1 MHSSSKL
8 FFELINP
15 VCNNRLGHFF
25 AKKYAVFDS
34 IFVMYPAG
42 QGFAD
47 HFTFRFRQWMI
58 RWRPFA
64 VNVIKHPSG
73 SRMLVVAISSFID
86 KKEQAP
92 DPEMLRL
99 LHARALLLK
108 NALGAKTLH
117 FAGTLPGRFTTQLR
131 INRGDD
137 QKNERIATQK
147 NVVTAILRMRVRLGH
162 DASSPVVILGSRGYI
177 GKTVTAQL
185 AALSIIVIGIDKDT
199 SSTYQKPD
207 GHHLLVNITEPE
219 AINNYLEHM
228 DEKTALLNE
237 VYPAPHRD
245 VVVQMK
251 ERGARVFHIAG
262 VLAETLFSFPYVY
275 QGAIPCCAALPDE
288 EYEVKII
295 EL

>member
-1 MHSSSKL
+1 MYFSLKL
-8 FFELINP
+8 FFELVNL
-15 VCNNRLGHFF
+15 VCNNRFAHAS
-25 AKKYAVFDS
+25 AKKQAVFDS
-34 IFVMYPAG
+34 LFVMYPAG

-47 HFTFRFRQWMI
+47 YFTFRFRQWMI
-58 RWRPFA
+58 RWNLFA

-73 SRMLVVAISSFID
+73 SKMLVVAISSFID

-99 LHARALLLK
+99 LYARSLLLK
-108 NALGAKTLH
+108 EAIGAKTLH
-117 FAGTLPGRFTTQLR
+117 FAGTLPGRFTQLR

-147 NVVTAILRMRVRLGH
+147 NVVKAILQIRKDLGH
-162 DASSPVVILGSRGYI
+162 GSSSPVVILGSKGYI

-199 SSTYQKPD
+199 RGIYQKPNAQ
-207 GHHLLVNITEPE
+207 HLLVNITEPE
-219 AINNYLEHM
+219 AINGYLEHM
-228 DEKTALLNE
+228 DDTTALLNE

-251 ERGARVFHIAG
+251 ERGVRVFHIAG
-262 VLAETLFSFPYVY
+262 VLAETLFPFPFAY
-275 QGAIPCCAALPDE
+275 QNAIPCCAANPCE
-288 EYEVKII
+288 EYEVKIV